1 MNLDEHNGKAP
12 TPVDYKNI
20 SGIHHKWIISR
31 LETVKAEVHNALS
44 GYRFNDAALTLYKF
58 TWNELCDW
66 YLELIKPDMQAGGDS
81 KCEAQYTLWLV
92 LRETIIMLHPIMP
105 FITAEIWKALPGNLN
120 QDITVQSFPPS
131 HQEWVDQKAAGDME
145 LVQGIISSVRT
156 IRAELNI
163 APSLKLAVIIR
174 PNNPEHEAIVR
185 ENELIIK
192 TLARLDN
199 ITLTSSG
206 DTPKASA
213 SAVFDGNEVIVPLHG
228 AVDFGVELA
237 RLDKE
242 FVKLE
247 KEYNMLSNK
256 LRNESFL
263 AKAPQE
269 LVERDRNRTKDLAEA
284 MTKLDNLRQRFR
296 EAMAEQ
302 EGLN

>member
-1 MNLDEHNGKAP
+1 MPLGTTVIATFFANFSQ
-12 TPVDYKNI
+12 I

-44 GYRFNDAALTLYKF
+44 SYRFNDAALTLYKF

-66 YLELIKPDMQAGGDS
+66 YLELIKPDMQAGGES
-81 KCEAQYTLWLV
+81 QCVAQHTLWVV

-105 FITAEIWKALPGNLN
+105 FITAEIWKALPGNLE
-120 QDITVQSFPPS
+120 QDISVQPFPAS
-131 HQEWVDQKAAGDME
+131 HPEWVDAKAANDME

-163 APSLKLAVIIR
+163 APSLKLSVIIR
-174 PNNPEHEAIVR
+174 PNNAEHETILQQ
-185 ENELIIK
+185 NELVIK

-199 ITLTSSG
+199 INLTHSG

-228 AVDFGVELA
+228 AIDFGVELA

-269 LVERDRNRTKDLAEA
+269 LVERDRSRTNDLAEG

-302 EGLN
+302 DSLN